1 MKNLKCLVGVLALFL
16 GCPVALAE
24 WREIAQ
30 FDDGMRVYVD
40 RQTARRDGDLAEVQ
54 HLVRW
59 AEPQQEEG
67 QAPYR
72 STVVRTLYDCV
83 NKRERYLSSLSF
95 SGAMGSGIKVAADG
109 QAVEHWYSISEASM
123 EEALWKVACQAR

>member
-1 MKNLKCLVGVLALFL
+1 MKKSNWIIALLPLLLASPWA
-16 GCPVALAE
+16 CAE
-24 WREIAQ
+24 WQEIAR

-40 RQTARRDGDLAEVQ
+40 RATVRRDGDTAQVQ

-59 AEPQQEEG
+59 AEPQEEEG

-72 STVVRTLYDCV
+72 STVVRTVYDCV

-95 SGAMGSGIKVAADG
+95 SGPMVSGIKVAADG
-109 QAVEHWYSISEASM
+109 QEVDRWYTISDASM
-123 EEALWKVACQAR
+123 EETLWRIACQIR